1 MGVEYEWKF
10 SAEPELLSAIEKAY
24 PGNRVTFQMETTY
37 YDTPSGALSARHY
50 TLRRRLENSIS
61 VCTLKT
67 PKGAARAEWEI
78 HCENITE
85 AIKLLEKTDCPADF
99 FTLVKEGISPIC
111 AARFTRIALEIPLEN
126 AVVELALDQGVLLG
140 GGKEEPLCEVEVEL
154 KSGCTADCDLF
165 AKTLAAR
172 FGLKL
177 QPKSKF
183 RRALSLYCSNLKG
196 E

>member
-10 SAEPELLSAIEKAY
+10 SAEPETLSAIAEAY
-24 PGNRVTFQMETTY
+24 PGKQAVFQMETTY
-37 YDTPSGALSARHY
+37 YDTPTGALSARHY
-50 TLRRRLENSIS
+50 TLRRRLENGIS

-67 PKGAARAEWEI
+67 PAGAARAEWEI
-78 HCENITE
+78 RCENIAE
-85 AIKLLEKTDCPADF
+85 AITLLKNTDCPADF
-99 FTLVKEGISPIC
+99 FTLVGEGVLPIC
-111 AARFTRIALEIPLEN
+111 AARFTRIAREIPLEKGG
-126 AVVELALDQGVLLG
+126 VELALDKGVLLG

-154 KSGCTADCDLF
+154 KSGSAADCDLF

-183 RRALSLYCSNLKG
+183 RRALALYKG

>member
-10 SAEPELLSAIEKAY
+10 AAEPELLPEIEKAY
-24 PGNRVTFQMETTY
+24 PGKAVVYRMETTY
-37 YDTPSGALSARHY
+37 YDTPTGALSSRHY
-50 TLRRRLENSIS
+50 TLRRRLENGVS

-67 PKGAARAEWEI
+67 PAGSARAEWEL
-78 HCENITE
+78 HCEDIAE
-85 AIKLLEKTDCPADF
+85 AIRLLQNTDCPADF
-99 FTLVKEGISPIC
+99 FALAGEGVAPIC
-111 AARFTRIALEIPLEN
+111 AARFTRIAKEIILEN
-126 AVVELALDQGVLLG
+126 GMVELALDEGVLLG

-154 KSGCTADCDLF
+154 KSGSASECDLF

-183 RRALSLYCSNLKG
+183 RRALALYKG

>member
-10 SAEPELLSAIEKAY
+10 AAEPGLLPVIEKAY
-24 PGNRVTFQMETTY
+24 PGKTAVYQMETTY
-37 YDTPSGALSARHY
+37 YDTQTGALSSRHY
-50 TLRRRLENSIS
+50 TLRRRLENGVS

-67 PKGAARAEWEI
+67 PAGSARAEWEI
-78 HCENITE
+78 RCEDISE
-85 AIKLLEKTDCPADF
+85 AIRLLQNTDCPTDF
-99 FTLVKEGISPIC
+99 FTLADQGVIPIC
-111 AARFTRIALEIPLEN
+111 AARFTRIAKEISLEN
-126 AVVELALDQGVLLG
+126 ATVELALDKGVLLG

-154 KSGCTADCDLF
+154 KSGCTAACDLF

-172 FGLKL
+172 FDLEI

-183 RRALSLYCSNLKG
+183 RRALALHKG